1 MAEKCSHIHHTV
13 WTCPLSTTTDLARKY
28 NMSGQHHEGNA
39 DQKAMCNWSWG
50 AGIDFYH
57 SRSFKPVQRWQ
68 KYMDHSG
75 DFAEK

>member
-1 MAEKCSHIHHTV
+1 
-13 WTCPLSTTTDLARKY
+13 
-28 NMSGQHHEGNA
+28 MSGQHHEGNA